1 MRNLIPLFASVLL
14 SVSTICNGQQI
25 DPSRQ
30 WPMYRGQF
38 ASGVL
43 DNASIPESFDL
54 ATGKNVKWTLDIP
67 GLGQSSPAI
76 WGDRMYITTAISS
89 SDDTGF
95 KPGIFGDIA
104 SVDDASV
111 HEWKVYCID
120 KNSGKIIWEKLAH
133 TGVPAIKRHAKSSHA
148 SCSAATD
155 GEFVVAFFGSEGL
168 YCYDKNGNLNWKKDF
183 GVLKSVFFSAQSAEW
198 EFASSPIIYKGVVVV
213 QVDIM
218 NGSFVAA
225 FDTKTG
231 KELWRKDRDEWPGWS
246 TPNIYTNNGRDIV
259 VLNGYKHRGAYD
271 FVTGEEIWKMSGGG
285 DLPIPTPVI
294 GKDLIYFNSSHGR
307 VSPVYAIDKNASG
320 DLTLADG
327 ATSNDFVKWALLK
340 GGSYMQTLLLYSDCL
355 YNLGWNGM
363 LQAIDPLTGAEIY
376 KQKLGDVRSFTSS
389 PVASD
394 GKLYIVDD
402 EGTVYVV
409 KTGRVFEL
417 IATSELGE
425 ISMTVPAIT
434 DGMIYFRTVN
444 KLVAVGSR

>member
-14 SVSTICNGQQI
+14 AISTICNGQQI

-120 KNSGKIIWEKLAH
+120 KNSGKVIWEKLAH

-225 FDTKTG
+225 FDAKTG

-327 ATSNDFVKWALLK
+327 ATSNDYVKWALLK

-444 KLVAVGSR
+444 KLVAVGAR